1 MQEVFGPKK
10 KPRDSPAPGLS
21 SLTHSLPLR
30 PRRQQRYI
38 GLCPNKSEDPG
49 PPQLPRSPR
58 IAYLSSNELTRPFHP
73 AADAASVWGPTSGQQ
88 ADTDEL
94 HGWGCTSCRPCTAN
108 IHALAQSGIRRAT
121 FWELPTLV
129 LADRWVSPFGLRL
142 MARQCGKMIEAPDVC
157 SMNCAPILAGTGG
170 RVERG
175 LSPSRSLG

>member
-1 MQEVFGPKK
+1 MAKL
-10 KPRDSPAPGLS
+10 GLR
-21 SLTHSLPLR
+21 L
-30 PRRQQRYI
+30 
-38 GLCPNKSEDPG
+38 
-49 PPQLPRSPR
+49 
-58 IAYLSSNELTRPFHP
+58 PFHP
-73 AADAASVWGPTSGQQ
+73 DADAANVWGPTSGQQ

-157 SMNCAPILAGTGG
+157 PMRCAPILAGTGG
-170 RVERG
+170 AYLPPAHQSLVLAPNGWVDDRDGEVGAGAATRPRHGRGIEYMGERYRAAG
-175 LSPSRSLG
+175 QTPRF